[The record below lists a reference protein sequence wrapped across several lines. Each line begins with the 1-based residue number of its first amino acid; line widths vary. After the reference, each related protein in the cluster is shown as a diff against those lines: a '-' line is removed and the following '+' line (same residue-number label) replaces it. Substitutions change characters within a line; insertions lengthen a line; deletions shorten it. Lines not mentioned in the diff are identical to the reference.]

1 MHPSKKFTCLKH
13 KRLSLRTKQSLCSFS
28 IHYSL
33 WNTTNHST
41 PKLFLLWLMWLIVT
55 RLLQHTQGIFTRDAP
70 CGWVLPWLALFNVIS
85 SCINSKWFAVFA
97 ISIVVKLHIII
108 TTLNL
113 MASGSLAGTH
123 QIPRTANTWKLQFNG
138 IFQLWT
144 ELCCDKYRGDVS
156 SAGARLK
163 LHRLWSC
170 INAAVRVSC
179 CFVNVKFRR
188 GPF

>member
-1 MHPSKKFTCLKH
+1 MIDSHRVVTAHTGHFY
-13 KRLSLRTKQSLCSFS
+13 KRCS
-28 IHYSL
+28 
-33 WNTTNHST
+33 
-41 PKLFLLWLMWLIVT
+41 MWLSVAMACFVWCNKLLHKQQVACSVAVVALLCLCLR
-55 RLLQHTQGIFTRDAP
+55 RLGDH
-70 CGWVLPWLALFNVIS
+70 FNH
-85 SCINSKWFAVFA
+85 A

-123 QIPRTANTWKLQFNG
+123 QILRTANTWELQFNG